1 MNSVH
6 NCTVLA
12 HDEDKGT
19 NLSYSLNATSVS
31 IWSYVLSMAYMTV
44 QDNFL

>member
-1 MNSVH
+1 MNSVN

-19 NLSYSLNATSVS
+19 HLLYSLNATSVS
-31 IWSYVLSMAYMTV
+31 I
-44 QDNFL
+44 